1 MIRVDISKCTG
12 CKRCETACAFFRSGR
27 INNHISRIKAINL
40 YEIGIDCVV
49 VCNQCKERYC
59 DCCPENAITMGSL
72 GEVVVSQTLC
82 TLCGVCRKAC
92 PIGAIEIFNDF
103 VYVCDLCG
111 GRPRCIEA
119 CKEGAITHEVDETH
133 HPSLAAFKK
142 ETKKMNPSQKQ
153 YFYLKKLGLE
163 ERKRWRKNRA

>member
-1 MIRVDISKCTG
+1 M
-12 CKRCETACAFFRSGR
+12 
-27 INNHISRIKAINL
+27 NL
-40 YEIGIDCVV
+40 YEFGIDGAV

-59 DCCPENAITMGSL
+59 NCCHENAITTGSL

-82 TLCGVCRKAC
+82 TLCGVCEKAC

-119 CKEGAITHEVDETH
+119 CTEGAINYETKEEKH
-133 HPSLAAFKK
+133 QSLAIFKK
-142 ETKKMNPSQKQ
+142 KKNKMNPSQKQ
-153 YFYLKKLGLE
+153 YFYLRKLGFE
-163 ERKRWRKNRA
+163 ERKKWRKKRA